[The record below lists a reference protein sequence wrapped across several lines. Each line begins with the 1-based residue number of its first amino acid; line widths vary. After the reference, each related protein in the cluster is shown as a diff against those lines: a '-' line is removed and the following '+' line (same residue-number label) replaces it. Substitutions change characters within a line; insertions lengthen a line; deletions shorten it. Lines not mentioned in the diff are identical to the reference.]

1 MSFGVDCLSLKE
13 TVLTLLDECNG
24 YLTTKVAKE
33 KGVDNKSLQR
43 MAGHGLI
50 EHAAH
55 GLYIGADIIPDPF
68 VVTQYRCPKGIFSH
82 ETALFLHDLS
92 DRVPLRLTMT
102 IPSGWNS
109 QLLTDENL
117 LFFYCKPSLIG
128 LGVTE
133 TETPSGLKVNTYD
146 SERTICD
153 CLRSREKMDMDLVLS
168 ALKQY
173 MKSSVKDNI
182 KLLEYAAMF
191 KIREMVRR
199 YIEVLS

>member
-1 MSFGVDCLSLKE
+1 MPIKE
-13 TVLTLLDECNG
+13 TILSLLDEHIG
-24 YLTTKVAKE
+24 YLTTKAARE
-33 KGVDNKSLQR
+33 QGVDNKSLQR
-43 MAGHGLI
+43 MTDRGLI

-68 VVTQYRCPKGIFSH
+68 FVTQYRCPKGIFSH
-82 ETALFLHDLS
+82 ETALFLHDLC

-109 QLLTDENL
+109 QLLTDDNL

-128 LGVTE
+128 LGIVE
-133 TETPSGLKVNTYD
+133 TQTPSGLKVNVYD
-146 SERTICD
+146 RERTLCD
-153 CLRSREKMDMDLVLS
+153 CLRSRDKMDMDLVLS

-173 MKSSVKDNI
+173 MKSSANDNVR
-182 KLLEYAAMF
+182 LLEYAATF
-191 KIREMVRR
+191 KIRDTVRR

>member
-1 MSFGVDCLSLKE
+1 MSLGADSLSIKE
-13 TVLTLLDECNG
+13 TVLALLNECDG
-24 YLTTKVAKE
+24 YLTAKKAKE
-33 KGVDNKSLQR
+33 KGIDNKKLQR
-43 MAGHGLI
+43 MAERGLI
-50 EHAAH
+50 ERAAH
-55 GLYIGADIIPDPF
+55 GLYIGVDIIPDPF

-117 LFFYCKPSLIG
+117 IFFYCKPNLIG
-128 LGVTE
+128 LGVSE
-133 TETPSGLKVNTYD
+133 TKTSSGLKVNAYD
-146 SERTICD
+146 RERTLCD
-153 CLRSREKMDMDLVLS
+153 CFRSSEKMDMDLVLS

-173 MKSSVKDNI
+173 MKNPIKDNA
-182 KLLEYAAMF
+182 KLLEYAGKF
-191 KIREMVRR
+191 KIRDMVRR